1 MELIDK
7 KNAINHIMRELD
19 DSEEY
24 NEGLRTAATIVDQE
38 DCYKIVHCQ
47 DCKHW
52 MPYDWMFSE
61 VWKSKNIED
70 YQEEEKL
77 RRRALGEPQ
86 TSLGKTGRTAMSP
99 FWHVRWV
106 PMAKP
111 QLPEPVGSQTAAG
124 EGQP

>member
-7 KNAINHIMRELD
+7 KDAINHIMRELD

-38 DCYKIVHCQ
+38 DYYKIVRCQ

-61 VWKSKNIED
+61 ICKSKNIED
-70 YQEEEKL
+70 YPEEEIGCAYCDMNMSANDFCS
-77 RRRALGEPQ
+77 RGE
-86 TSLGKTGRTAMSP
+86 K
-99 FWHVRWV
+99 
-106 PMAKP
+106 K
-111 QLPEPVGSQTAAG
+111 
-124 EGQP
+124 